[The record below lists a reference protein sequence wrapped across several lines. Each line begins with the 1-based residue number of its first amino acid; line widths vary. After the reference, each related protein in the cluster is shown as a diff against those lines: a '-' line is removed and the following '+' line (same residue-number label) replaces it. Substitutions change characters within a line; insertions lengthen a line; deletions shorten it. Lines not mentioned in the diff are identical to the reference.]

1 MSEKGI
7 SESSPSGDSQ
17 NEEANWGR
25 RELLIVVIQVLLVSA
40 ISGGIGGCS
49 AVLEEIP
56 QAPIGELIDAFAIG
70 LPSSMLSAA
79 CLIILSVALLWLAGV
94 INKNRDLKPMQVD
107 VDTGTKKLIFFIAI
121 FVSGFVM
128 LIYTLWFVSTCK

>member
-70 LPSSMLSAA
+70 LTSSMLSAA
-79 CLIILSVALLWLAGV
+79 CLIILSVALLWGGMSCPTPRQAARFSV
-94 INKNRDLKPMQVD
+94 
-107 VDTGTKKLIFFIAI
+107 AI
-121 FVSGFVM
+121 LPQTRCEVHFTFLHS
-128 LIYTLWFVSTCK
+128 